1 VLEPGKSF
9 GGTMELAVF
18 GRARNESDRKVAQAQ
33 RRLDTYAARGG
44 PWEVKDVSQTGFRL
58 LAPMSVANAVT
69 LGTLAAIRPQGQRVW
84 ALGIVRR
91 MRRLTTD
98 RAEIGLQIV
107 ANSLSTID
115 LVEQRKPQA
124 ADYSVDGEATTING
138 SIFHGLFLSLRK
150 REGDPAVQS
159 LIMPAAEYQPARRFK
174 LQSPRSTNAIRL
186 GHLLEQQPEWVW
198 TAIEPL
204 EHHGSTGSDKK
215 RH

>member
-1 VLEPGKSF
+1 MDEQRRPAGLDALEHLGAPGQPRA
-9 GGTMELAVF
+9 GGECGGGEADPDRAAVQQAVHV
-18 GRARNESDRKVAQAQ
+18 GRAGIG
-33 RRLDTYAARGG
+33 AAECHGAPG
-44 PWEVKDVSQTGFRL
+44 PER
-58 LAPMSVANAVT
+58 
-69 LGTLAAIRPQGQRVW
+69 RPQGQRVW

-91 MRRLTTD
+91 MRRLTAD

-138 SIFHGLFLSLRK
+138 RIFHGLFLSLRK

-186 GHLLEQQPEWVW
+186 GHLLEQQSEWVW

-204 EHHGSTGSDKK
+204 EHHRSTGSDTK

>member
-1 VLEPGKSF
+1 MGTVDAIVGFAKISSFLREEERQPMPVLEPGKSF

-84 ALGIVRR
+84 APGIVRR
-91 MRRLTTD
+91 MRRLTAD

-138 SIFHGLFLSLRK
+138 RDVWAETPDRFAEVLEVAGL
-150 REGDPAVQS
+150 Q
-159 LIMPAAEYQPARRFK
+159 
-174 LQSPRSTNAIRL
+174 
-186 GHLLEQQPEWVW
+186 
-198 TAIEPL
+198 PL
-204 EHHGSTGSDKK
+204 EK
-215 RH
+215 